1 LYYLWIAL
9 YAAISLISS
18 QFTLQTPFWVYLA
31 FLQNYSFQH
40 TSVEFVWFG
49 VMWSLGVE
57 EQFYLLSPPLIRNA
71 QPHRLWKIL
80 LVVVAFSFVL
90 RLFLVTVFGHAAQE
104 YWGLRAATF
113 WTPSRADDLA
123 LGMLAALAWRTA
135 PLKQWC
141 SEHVACFKYA
151 VAVCAGLIFVTLF
164 WMVKPNYFF
173 ASIVGI
179 PVFSALYLSLL
190 VISLV
195 HKNSFIATVFRSWP
209 LRELGKV
216 SYCVY
221 VIHVAM
227 NWMVHKF
234 VRGDLPRF
242 DGLRSIAVT
251 VLAFSFT
258 MLIAELSWSVFEHPL
273 IRRGHRYTY

>member
-1 LYYLWIAL
+1 
-9 YAAISLISS
+9 
-18 QFTLQTPFWVYLA
+18 
-31 FLQNYSFQH
+31 
-40 TSVEFVWFG
+40 
-49 VMWSLGVE
+49 
-57 EQFYLLSPPLIRNA
+57 LLSPPLIRNA

-90 RLFLVTVFGHAAQE
+90 RFFLVTVFGHAAQQH
-104 YWGLRAATF
+104 WGLRAATF

-123 LGMLAALAWRTA
+123 LGVLAALAWRSA

-141 SEHVACFKYA
+141 SEHLAYFEYTIA
-151 VAVCAGLIFVTLF
+151 DCAGLIFVTMF
-164 WMVKPNYFF
+164 WMLKPNYFF

-195 HKNSFIATVFRSWP
+195 HKNSFIATVFRWWP

-221 VIHVAM
+221 VIHVAV

-242 DGLRSIAVT
+242 DSLRSIAVT
-251 VLAFSFT
+251 VLAFSLT